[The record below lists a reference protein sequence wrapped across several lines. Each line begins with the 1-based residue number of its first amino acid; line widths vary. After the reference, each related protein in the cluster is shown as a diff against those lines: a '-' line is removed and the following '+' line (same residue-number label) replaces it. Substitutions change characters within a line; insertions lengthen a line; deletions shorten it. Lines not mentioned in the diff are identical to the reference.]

1 MIREAGYFVL
11 FTALAVVLNRA
22 AYYYPTPEMLKL
34 SLTFLSIALVY
45 LGYVIL
51 GYVVTTLIATKY
63 IQDKKTRYSLNKAL
77 FILSLLAVVIIG
89 IRIWVEETQSL
100 LISYGILAAG
110 LAIALQDVLRNFVG
124 GIYIMLSG
132 MFRVGDRIS
141 IGETAGDVMDV
152 GIMNSTLME
161 IGKWVN
167 GDQPTGRIVIIPN
180 AVVISGIVHNYTK
193 DHNFIWDEITL
204 PLTYDSDWKA
214 AIQVFYAIV
223 LEETKEL
230 TFQAEA
236 EIERIGEKYYLPK
249 KVVEPS
255 VYTTLTD
262 NWIRLD
268 IRYVTDT
275 RQRRLLRDTIMK
287 RLMEAVDAHAEFTI
301 ASESMEIQGTHVITM
316 RGNAAGEEQ

>member
-1 MIREAGYFVL
+1 MRQAGYLLL
-11 FTALAVVLNRA
+11 FITGAVVLNWA
-22 AYYYPTPEMLKL
+22 SYYYPNPEISSL
-34 SLTFLSIALVY
+34 SLTFLSIAVVYLVY
-45 LGYVIL
+45 IALSVI
-51 GYVVTTLIATKY
+51 AKKY
-63 IQDKKTRYSLNKAL
+63 IQDTKTRYSLNKAL
-77 FILSLLAVVIIG
+77 FILSLLAVAVIG

-110 LAIALQDVLRNFVG
+110 IAIALQDVLRNFVG
-124 GIYIMLSG
+124 GVYIIVSG
-132 MFRVGDRIS
+132 MYRVGDRIS

-161 IGKWVN
+161 IGQWVQ

-180 AVVISGIVHNYTK
+180 AVVISGVVHNYTK

-204 PLTYDSDWKA
+204 PLTYDSDWKM
-214 AIQVFYAIV
+214 AIRVFHAIV
-223 LEETKEL
+223 LEETTNL
-230 TFQAEA
+230 TLQAEA

-275 RQRRLLRDTIMK
+275 RQRRILRDTIMQ
-287 RLMEAVDAHAEFTI
+287 RLMEAIDEHAEFSV
-301 ASESMEIQGTHVITM
+301 ASESIEVQGTHIVTM
-316 RGNAAGEEQ
+316 TGNVTGDIQ